1 MEFSSSGLSSCF
13 RCNHL
18 SYFEF
23 EATKPRNGCL
33 RPRPAPNG
41 APKMGP
47 CSKDHYDIDYGSLIS
62 VSPIYD
68 YDHMLYNCLNFLF
81 CIILSHFAL
90 TCSWHEPLL
99 RLWLDHITFR
109 QPYHHGQVLL
119 LAKERLEANLSS
131 TLVSGSGQ
139 VANNDPQLF
148 RAAGRSCLLKWLN
161 VTRFRV
167 DFNVEYHK

>member
-23 EATKPRNGCL
+23 EATKPRHGL
-33 RPRPAPNG
+33 SEAEARS
-41 APKMGP
+41 KWSTQMGP
-47 CSKDHYDIDYGSLIS
+47 CSKDHYTYRLWIS
-62 VSPIYD
+62 HFSIAIYD
-68 YDHMLYNCLNFLF
+68 YDHMLYNCLISLF

-109 QPYHHGQVLL
+109 QPYNHGQVLL
-119 LAKERLEANLSS
+119 LPKERLL
-131 TLVSGSGQ
+131 
-139 VANNDPQLF
+139 
-148 RAAGRSCLLKWLN
+148 RI
-161 VTRFRV
+161 
-167 DFNVEYHK
+167 

>member
-1 MEFSSSGLSSCF
+1 MQPSVVLWIWSDQASERLSEAEARSKWSTQNGPVFKRPLWYRLWISHFSI
-13 RCNHL
+13 
-18 SYFEF
+18 
-23 EATKPRNGCL
+23 A
-33 RPRPAPNG
+33 
-41 APKMGP
+41 
-47 CSKDHYDIDYGSLIS
+47 
-62 VSPIYD
+62 IYD

-167 DFNVEYHK
+167 DFNVEYHKWGR